1 MNFITQNRQD
11 ENDKQQQI
19 KKNHKSGDGP
29 ESIKR
34 QTTPTKGV
42 VEVGGASVAVR
53 QVSAGYGGVAKDEA
67 VHVAKEETGV
77 KVKSLDKN
85 QKSLYE
91 VDNKAL
97 ETRANEDKIG
107 IARLTKNT
115 STKKRNLT
123 RENVSSESCTN
134 NTQDNKAYCE
144 GHVLQKQD
152 MHDEVKVAPGHD
164 RNVVHDKIQESQQL
178 PPVVSKPII
187 IDGEKVQKG
196 KMNQSSLYIIIIM
209 NISVNVY

>member
-1 MNFITQNRQD
+1 M
-11 ENDKQQQI
+11 
-19 KKNHKSGDGP
+19 
-29 ESIKR
+29 
-34 QTTPTKGV
+34 
-42 VEVGGASVAVR
+42 AVR

-209 NISVNVY
+209 NISINVY